1 MQPTISKY
9 LGWIFQPF
17 FRWWWTAITGI
28 ATILAFFGAPE
39 SGISLTKIKFAIVIF
54 FILALIFLTGSVLIQ
69 GWSLFRDRNRQLE
82 VIAIRRSKD
91 LGSEWIFVIDGYLPE
106 SNGTLI
112 EVSRPLEDTEVP
124 FAIVRVVGTTD
135 KGYHQAVEIWIS
147 PGNLRDFSL
156 QEFDARILRAKT
168 TIAYERV
175 LGAFRGSDE

>member
-1 MQPTISKY
+1 
-9 LGWIFQPF
+9 
-17 FRWWWTAITGI
+17 
-28 ATILAFFGAPE
+28 
-39 SGISLTKIKFAIVIF
+39 
-54 FILALIFLTGSVLIQ
+54 
-69 GWSLFRDRNRQLE
+69 